1 MGSGVIMAACP
12 RRARWIKSPGNLPR
26 QLTSFIGRER
36 ELQDLKGLL
45 EHSRLLTL
53 TGPGGSGKTRLGLQ
67 LAAEVTGGFTDGVYF
82 VALAPVGNPDL
93 LLSTIAQGIGLRD
106 VGDRPLLDRL
116 RSHLENA
123 QVLILLDNF
132 EHLIAAA
139 PVVAQI
145 LQATL
150 ALRIVVTSRA
160 PLHVTGE
167 QEYEVP
173 PLRVP
178 DLQSTT
184 VAAVGDC
191 ESVRLFIERAQAVW
205 PDFVL
210 DEKNA
215 ALVAEIA
222 RRLDGLPLAVELAA
236 ARVKLLPLASLF
248 ARLEQSLPVLVGGAR
263 DLPQRQQ
270 TLRGTIAWS
279 YGLLGAGAGRLLAA
293 CSVFRGGISLEDA
306 EFVCAAAID
315 LGIEVLDGLEELVD
329 QSLLR
334 RVDAAGAGGP
344 RFGMLFMVREYAAER
359 LAEMPE
365 RARVEASHAAT
376 FLALAE
382 AAGRGLQG
390 PAELEWLDR
399 LEAEHQNIRA
409 AIDWYQQHE
418 PREALRLAAAMSRF
432 WGVRGHFTE
441 GRRRLRALLDAC
453 GDETATRVKALNGAA
468 SLAIDQGD
476 HADARD
482 LVGESIRLSQ
492 ELGYR
497 RGEAIAL
504 VFLGRSLIAGGR
516 PAEADPHLER
526 ALELL
531 EGLDDPAAVATGL
544 LYAGLAEHFTGRFE
558 ESCARYERSVD
569 LCRAAGY
576 RSVAARSLQQLGKS
590 RLELGDIRGARS
602 ALEEALPTCLEL
614 GDRWVVPV
622 VMTGFAGVAARTGR
636 PRRALRLAG
645 VARGL
650 CEAGQFSMPVP
661 VDTELER
668 WLAPAKKQL
677 GSAAA
682 QVMAEGQ
689 GMSLAEAVSYALA
702 DEPEE
707 VWRSGPRRTLTRRE
721 LEVAALVAQGRTNRG
736 IAGQLHLSVRT
747 VDTHVDHVLTKLGF
761 SNRAQLVAW
770 AYESGMAPKDT

>member
-1 MGSGVIMAACP
+1 MPVTGALTRFP
-12 RRARWIKSPGNLPR
+12 DNLPR

-36 ELQDLKGLL
+36 ELQDLNELL
-45 EHSRLLTL
+45 ERSRLLTL

-82 VALAPVGNPDL
+82 VALAPVGNSDL

-123 QVLILLDNF
+123 RVLILLDNF
-132 EHLIAAA
+132 EHLTAAA

-145 LQATL
+145 LQATV

-184 VAAVGDC
+184 VAAVGGC
-191 ESVRLFIERAQAVW
+191 ESVRLFTERAQAVW
-205 PDFVL
+205 PGFVL

-215 ALVAEIA
+215 ALVAGIA

-293 CSVFRGGISLEDA
+293 CSVFRGGISLEAA
-306 EFVCAAAID
+306 ECVCAAAID

-334 RVDAAGAGGP
+334 RVEAAGAGGP
-344 RFGMLFMVREYAAER
+344 RFWMLFMVREYAAER

-365 RARVEASHAAT
+365 RTRVEASHAAT

-390 PAELEWLDR
+390 PGEQEWLDR
-399 LEAEHQNIRA
+399 LETEHQNIRA
-409 AIDWYQQHE
+409 AIDWYTEHE
-418 PREALRLAAAMSRF
+418 PCDALRLAAAMSRF

-441 GRRRLRALLDAC
+441 GRQRLRALLDAC
-453 GDETATRVKALNGAA
+453 RDETATRVKALNGAA

-504 VFLGRSLIAGGR
+504 VFLGRSLIASGR
-516 PAEADPHLER
+516 PAEAHPHLER

-531 EGLDDPAAVATGL
+531 EGLDDPAAFATGL
-544 LYAGLAEHFTGRFE
+544 LYAGLAAHFTGRFE

-622 VMTGFAGVAARTGR
+622 VMVGFAGVAARTGR

-668 WLAPAKKQL
+668 WLAPAKNQL
-677 GSAAA
+677 GSTAA

-689 GMSLAEAVSYALA
+689 RMSLAEAVSYALA
-702 DEPEE
+702 DGPEE
-707 VWRSGPRRTLTRRE
+707 AWHSGPRRTLTRRE
-721 LEVAALVAQGRTNRG
+721 LEVAALVAQGLTNRSV
-736 IAGQLHLSVRT
+736 AGRLHLSVRT
-747 VDTHVDHVLTKLGF
+747 VDTHVDHILAKLGF
-761 SNRAQLVAW
+761 STRTQLAAW
-770 AYESGMAPKDT
+770 AYESGMAPEDT

>member
-1 MGSGVIMAACP
+1 MASRGALDLFP
-12 RRARWIKSPGNLPR
+12 DNLPR

-36 ELQDLKGLL
+36 ELQDLKGFLKR
-45 EHSRLLTL
+45 SRLLTL
-53 TGPGGSGKTRLGLQ
+53 TGPGGGGKTRLGLQ
-67 LAAEVTGGFTDGVYF
+67 LAAEVTGWFPDGVYF

-93 LLSTIAQGIGLRD
+93 VLSSIAQGIGLRD
-106 VGDRPLLDRL
+106 VGGRPLLDRL

-123 QVLILLDNF
+123 RVLILLDNF

-145 LQATL
+145 LQATVG
-150 ALRIVVTSRA
+150 LRIMVTSRA
-160 PLHVTGE
+160 PLHVRGE
-167 QEYEVP
+167 QEFEVP

-178 DLQSTT
+178 DPHCAT
-184 VAAVGDC
+184 VAAVVGC
-191 ESVRLFIERAQAVW
+191 ESVRLFTERAQAVW
-205 PDFVL
+205 PGFVL
-210 DEKNA
+210 DEENA
-215 ALVAEIA
+215 ALIAGIA

-236 ARVKLLPLASLF
+236 ARVKLLPPASLL

-270 TLRGTIAWS
+270 TLRATIAWS

-293 CSVFRGGISLEDA
+293 CSVFRGGISLEGG
-306 EFVCAAAID
+306 ESVCAAAID

-334 RVDAAGAGGP
+334 RIGGFAGPGGP

-365 RARVEASHAAT
+365 RARVEEAHAAT

-382 AAGRGLQG
+382 EAGRALRG
-390 PAELEWLDR
+390 PSELEWLDR
-399 LEAEHQNIRA
+399 LETEHQNIRS

-418 PREALRLAAAMSRF
+418 PSDALRLAAVMSRF

-441 GRRRLRALLDAC
+441 GRRRLTTLLGLT
-453 GDETATRVKALNGAA
+453 GDGTSTRVKALNGAA
-468 SLAIDQGD
+468 SLAIDQAD
-476 HADARD
+476 HQDACN
-482 LVGESIRLSQ
+482 LLGESIRLSQ

-497 RGEAIAL
+497 RGEATAL
-504 VFLGRSLIAGGR
+504 VYLSRNLIASER
-516 PAEADPHLER
+516 PAEAGPHIDR
-526 ALELL
+526 ALQLL
-531 EGLDDPAAVATGL
+531 EGSGDPAAIAIAL
-544 LYAGLAEHFTGRFE
+544 LYAGLAAHFTGQFE
-558 ESCARYERSVD
+558 EARARYGRCVD
-569 LCRAAGY
+569 LCQTIGFS
-576 RSVAARSLQQLGKS
+576 SVGARSLQQLGHT

-645 VARGL
+645 VAQGL
-650 CEAGQFSMPVP
+650 CEAGQFSMPAV
-661 VDTELER
+661 VVAQLER
-668 WLAPAKKQL
+668 WLRPARKQL
-677 GSAAA
+677 ASAAA
-682 QVMAEGQ
+682 QIMAEGRR
-689 GMSLAEAVSYALA
+689 MSLADAVSYALA

-707 VWRSGPRRTLTRRE
+707 AWRSGPRRTLTRRE
-721 LEVAALVAQGRTNRG
+721 LEVASLVAQGLTNRR
-736 IAGQLHLSVRT
+736 IASQLHLSVRT

-761 SNRAQLVAW
+761 NNRARLVAW
-770 AYESGMAPKDT
+770 AYESGLAPEDT